1 MSRNLRERAE
11 DTAQEVQKI
20 LGRSNKNHPKE
31 VADAIEHA
39 IINALVEER
48 QRCADVARICCADDA
63 EKAKHVS
70 EEIARVKSVLISN
83 LSSMR

>member
-1 MSRNLRERAE
+1 MSKNLRERAE
-11 DTAQEVQKI
+11 ETANVVQNI
-20 LGRSNKNHPKE
+20 LGRSNEDHPKE
-31 VADAIEHA
+31 VADAIEKA
-39 IINALVEER
+39 IIHALVAER
-48 QRCADVARICCADDA
+48 NRCADVARICCADDA

>member
-1 MSRNLRERAE
+1 MSKNLRERAE
-11 DTAQEVQKI
+11 ETAKEVQNL

-31 VADAIEHA
+31 VADAIEQA

-48 QRCADVARICCADDA
+48 HRCADVARMCCADDA
-63 EKAKHVS
+63 EKAKQVS
-70 EEIARVKSVLISN
+70 DEISRVKSVLISN